1 MAQSYGEALS
11 FLQKTAA
18 ETGGTVYDQIVDV
31 LSKILEER
39 PADPVDLLE
48 TLLLAKKTAFEQGGG
63 PVALPEGEAAVPLEV
78 AQKLSELFLAPEPP
92 INPETGEAEPV
103 EPPNEFDTE
112 DLLSGAALLES
123 VGCGLGMKE
132 MYNVMLAVKA
142 LGEDPVVKVSTVRFF
157 GKFFGINAN
166 YYVFETT
173 LKEPS
178 DADEETGDAVPSEVG
193 TGTNGFVYYVTSNL
207 GDTCTRLPDITPQ
220 QIKDARYIKKYLTGD
235 LSAEVSA
242 YPNYPGKE
250 AVYLRA
256 QIARIA
262 ATTTLCP
269 SGCFKLGEDGA
280 TIEKND
286 EYVAA
291 APSEMDLGS
300 WCHRYPHIKKQGRCT
315 VYIPEVPEGE
325 DEPEPTE
332 EESEAG
338 PPLLAA
344 ISEDEPIGESAAW
357 TSITSSSVPGIKHTV
372 TGMRSN
378 LWPGAV
384 SVTNGSIFI
393 NVYIGF
399 GAKGTPYVPMHAPVP
414 KPEYEADLVES
425 NEIPDP
431 PEEPAE
437 EGEEEPAEE

>member
-1 MAQSYGEALS
+1 M
-11 FLQKTAA
+11 
-18 ETGGTVYDQIVDV
+18 
-31 LSKILEER
+31 
-39 PADPVDLLE
+39 DLLE
-48 TLLLAKKTAFEQGGG
+48 TLLLAKKTAYEHGGG
-63 PVALPEGEAAVPLEV
+63 PVALPEGEAVKPLEV

-92 INPETGEAEPV
+92 INPETGEAEAV
-103 EPPNEFDTE
+103 EPPNEFETE
-112 DLLSGAALLES
+112 DLMSGAALLES
-123 VGCGLGMKE
+123 VGSGLGVKE
-132 MYNVMLAVKA
+132 MYNVMLALKA
-142 LGEDPVVKVSTVRFF
+142 LGEDPTEKVATVRFF

-173 LKEPS
+173 LKEPTEPQEAAA
-178 DADEETGDAVPSEVG
+178 DAIPSEVG
-193 TGTNGFVYYVTSNL
+193 TGTNGFVYYVTTDL
-207 GDTCTRLPDITPQ
+207 GDPCTKLPDITPQ
-220 QIKDARYIKKYLTGD
+220 QIKDSRFIKKYLTGD
-235 LSAEVSA
+235 STSEVSA
-242 YPNYPGKE
+242 YPTYPGKE

-280 TIEKND
+280 TIEKNE

-291 APSEMDLGS
+291 SPSEMEIGS

-315 VYIPEVPEGE
+315 VYVPEVAEGE
-325 DEPEPTE
+325 EAPEPTE

-344 ISEDEPIGESAAW
+344 ISEDEQIGDTPAW
-357 TSITSSSVPGIKHTV
+357 TSITSSLVPGIKHTV
-372 TGMRSN
+372 TGVRSN
-378 LWPGAV
+378 TWPGAV
-384 SVTNGSIFI
+384 TVTNGSLFI

-399 GAKGTPYVPMHAPVP
+399 GAKGTPYVPMPAPVP

-431 PEEPAE
+431 PEEPEAE
-437 EGEEEPAEE
+437 EGEEAPAEE